1 MVKTQ
6 KRKKIRYRGL
16 AVIEMALVLPLL
28 VLLTFGVIEYG
39 WLFLKAQEI
48 TNAARY
54 GARIAIRPVEG
65 AVGDAEAAIHVL
77 MARAGMAD
85 TGYWVTI
92 LLVDTP
98 SGTPEHQAFEVK
110 VTVPSA
116 NIALMNAPWWPL
128 PENLGASVTMA
139 KEGP

>member
-6 KRKKIRYRGL
+6 KQKRNRYRGL
-16 AVIEMALVLPLL
+16 ETIEAALMVPLL
-28 VLLTFGVIEYG
+28 VLLTFGIIEYG

-54 GARIAIRPVEG
+54 GARIAIRPVDT
-65 AVGDAEAAIHVL
+65 AVGDAEAAIDVL

-92 LLVDTP
+92 SPAVTEAGD
-98 SGTPEHQAFEVK
+98 AFEVK
-110 VTVPSA
+110 VTVPSV
-116 NIALMNAPWWPL
+116 NIAFMNAPWWPL
-128 PENLGASVTMA
+128 PANLRASVTMA

>member
-6 KRKKIRYRGL
+6 KQKKIRYRGL
-16 AVIEMALVLPLL
+16 ALIEMALVFPLL

-54 GARIAIRPVEG
+54 GARIAIRPTDT
-65 AVGDAEAAIHVL
+65 AVGDALAAIDVL

-85 TGYWVTI
+85 TGYGVTI
-92 LLVDTP
+92 SPAVTEA
-98 SGTPEHQAFEVK
+98 GEAFEVK

-116 NIALMNAPWWPL
+116 NIAIMNAPWWPL

>member
-6 KRKKIRYRGL
+6 KQKKIRYRGL
-16 AVIEMALVLPLL
+16 ALIEAALVFPLL

-54 GARIAIRPVEG
+54 GARIAIRPTDT
-65 AVGDAEAAIHVL
+65 AVGDALAAIDVL

-85 TGYWVTI
+85 KGYGATI
-92 LLVDTP
+92 LAVDTP
-98 SGTPEHQAFEVK
+98 AGTRQAFEVK

>member
-6 KRKKIRYRGL
+6 KPKRNRYRGL
-16 AVIEMALVLPLL
+16 ALIEAALVFPLL
-28 VLLTFGVIEYG
+28 LLLTFGVIEYG
-39 WLFLKAQEI
+39 WMFLKAQEI

-54 GARIAIRPVEG
+54 GARLAVRPGITSGEV
-65 AVGDAEAAIHVL
+65 EAAIDVL

-85 TGYWVTI
+85 TGYGVVI
-92 LLVDTP
+92 
-98 SGTPEHQAFEVK
+98 SPEDFSSLEAGDALNVE

-116 NIALMNAPWWPL
+116 NIAIMKNAAWWPL
-128 PENLGASVTMA
+128 PANLGASVTMA